1 MAAALA
7 MMVGGA
13 LTNALAFTGSNFLFS
28 SMASSAERKRHDLA
42 LEQLQ
47 RDRDE
52 WNEARLQRIDYI
64 NDQLK
69 KQNHAQKTFEDVD
82 EAMIEYYNVTKI
94 KLDPFPEEPRLKDY
108 LDEDQ
113 SESIK
118 KIEIGTALVGTL
130 GVVYL
135 ALKFI

>member
-1 MAAALA
+1 

-52 WNEARLQRIDYI
+52 WNQARLERIDYI
-64 NDQLK
+64 NMQLK
-69 KQNHAQKTFEDVD
+69 KQDHAERTFEDVD
-82 EAMIEYYNVTKI
+82 DAMRQYYNITGI
-94 KLDPFPEEPRLKDY
+94 RMDAFPEEPKLKDY

-113 SESIK
+113 IESIE
-118 KIEIGTALVGTL
+118 KIEIGIALIGSIGT
-130 GVVYL
+130 VFL
-135 ALKFI
+135 ALKYL

>member
-1 MAAALA
+1 MAAIA

-13 LTNALAFTGSNFLFS
+13 LTNALAFTGSNFLIS

-52 WNEARLQRIDYI
+52 WNQARLQRIDFI
-64 NDQLK
+64 NEQLK
-69 KQNHAQKTFEDVD
+69 KQDHSERTFEDVD
-82 EAMIEYYNVTKI
+82 EAMRQYYNITGI
-94 KLDPFPEEPRLKDY
+94 RLDALPEEPQLKDY

-113 SESIK
+113 TESIE
-118 KIEIGTALVGTL
+118 KIEIGVALVGTL
-130 GVVYL
+130 GVGYL
-135 ALKFI
+135 AYRYL

>member
-1 MAAALA
+1 MAAIA
-7 MMVGGA
+7 MMIGGA

-52 WNEARLQRIDYI
+52 WNQARLQRIDFI
-64 NDQLK
+64 NEQLK
-69 KQNHAQKTFEDVD
+69 KQDHSERTFENVD
-82 EAMIEYYNVTKI
+82 EAMTQYYNITGI
-94 KLDPFPEEPRLKDY
+94 RLDALPEEPQLKDY

-113 SESIK
+113 TESIE
-118 KIEIGTALVGTL
+118 KIEIGIALLGTIGTVFL
-130 GVVYL
+130 VYKYL
-135 ALKFI
+135 